1 MSDSVVSGYR
11 TGIID
16 AYYFKLHNATLAHV
30 DFNRNVVWLVV
41 GSYVATN
48 LKIVKDMTVTCT
60 DGDLEILMG
69 KGLTTFRYQGKDKFV
84 FRTSEIKTL
93 VSLLQTGELELAK
106 LYETKE
112 TDQEA
117 TNPVSWSRSLWT
129 YSVGEVRRQDK
140 WLSDTYRLNP
150 INLIYTL
157 YRIKRVYTL

>member
-1 MSDSVVSGYR
+1 
-11 TGIID
+11 
-16 AYYFKLHNATLAHV
+16 
-30 DFNRNVVWLVV
+30 VV

-48 LKIVKDMTVTCT
+48 MKIVKDMTVTCT

-117 TNPVSWSRSLWT
+117 TNPVS
-129 YSVGEVRRQDK
+129 
-140 WLSDTYRLNP
+140 
-150 INLIYTL
+150 
-157 YRIKRVYTL
+157 